1 MSPQQDLRKYLALLG
16 ILGNQGLKG
25 IWEDAHLSP
34 REKRQVLSE
43 PQLSMII
50 HL

>member
-1 MSPQQDLRKYLALLG
+1 MKKYLALLG
-16 ILGNQGLKG
+16 FLGNQGVKG
-25 IWEDAHLSP
+25 IWGNAHLSAH
-34 REKRQVLSE
+34 EEGQVPSE